1 MKQSEKCLTLH
12 LYRKDEVLAAMRWAI
27 ITNNLLETIY
37 WGLEL
42 FDSDMEQDALQMLE
56 FIWISQIG
64 VASFSFLRRIL
75 DIYKTGEL
83 DRDTWISLLNS
94 MARMKSRDSTAFY
107 LLIRGAT
114 EPCDW
119 KPSFKH
125 TTPYMTLLDGLADTL
140 KRGKILEA
148 WLISRAV
155 NTDEQWILLKSI
167 ALQKGRLESLD
178 EVQMTNLSECEQRAA
193 AFVLVGL
200 TDEQWK
206 KANEPLIDYDLPSEI
221 RDAID
226 EWDSEESIRLRRVY
240 KIKAEALLYIT
251 ERSKQSGLESSEKDI
266 QEDFLESLL
275 DSPYW
280 SNILNN
286 YINSK
291 NEWISD
297 HYNEMFY
304 DTYFPYK
311 MGSIPDE
318 WATADREKSHGR
330 GLGRSEEAG
339 LKRFLDTLLQ
349 RSMSLGV
356 WNTIKPDEYMKSLDW
371 LTIYTDLHPICYNNL
386 APQLPFKATRKS
398 FEIY

>member
-1 MKQSEKCLTLH
+1 MKQPEKCLTLH
-12 LYRKDEVLAAMRWAI
+12 LYRKDEVLAGMRWAI
-27 ITNNLLETIY
+27 ITNNLLETVY

-42 FDSDMEQDALQMLE
+42 FDSDMEQDALHMLE
-56 FIWISQIG
+56 FIWISHIG
-64 VASFSFLRRIL
+64 FASFSFLRRIL

-83 DRDTWISLLNS
+83 DRDSWISLLNS

-125 TTPYMTLLDGLADTL
+125 TYPYMTLSDGLNDTL
-140 KRGKILEA
+140 KRGKHLEA
-148 WLISRAV
+148 WLISRAIKP
-155 NTDEQWILLKSI
+155 DEQWILLESL
-167 ALQKGRLESLD
+167 ALQKGRSDSLA
-178 EVQMTNLSECEQRAA
+178 ELRVTTLSEYEQRAA
-193 AFVLVGL
+193 AFVLVGV

-240 KIKAEALLYIT
+240 KIKPEALLYIT
-251 ERSKQSGLESSEKDI
+251 ERSKQSVVESSENDI
-266 QEDFLESLL
+266 QEDFLESLI

-280 SNILNN
+280 SNILTK

-297 HYNEMFY
+297 RYKEMFY

-311 MGSIPDE
+311 MGCIPDE
-318 WATADREKSHGR
+318 WPTVEREKSHGR

-349 RSMSLGV
+349 RSMSVGV

-371 LTIYTDLHPICYNNL
+371 LSIYTELHPICYNNL
-386 APQLPFKATRKS
+386 TCQLPFKATRKT

>member
-12 LYRKDEVLAAMRWAI
+12 LYRKDEVVAAMRWAI
-27 ITNNLLETIY
+27 ITNNLLETVY

-56 FIWISQIG
+56 FIWFSQIG
-64 VASFSFLRRIL
+64 FASFSFLRRIL

-83 DRDTWISLLNS
+83 DRDSWISLLNS

-119 KPSFKH
+119 NPSFKH
-125 TTPYMTLLDGLADTL
+125 IYPYITLSDGLNDTL
-140 KRGKILEA
+140 KRGKVLEA
-148 WLISRAV
+148 WLISRAIKA
-155 NTDEQWILLKSI
+155 DEQWTSLKSL
-167 ALQKGRLESLD
+167 AVQNGRSESLA
-178 EVQMTNLSECEQRAA
+178 EIQMTTLCDYEQRAA
-193 AFVLVGL
+193 GFVLIGL
-200 TDEQWK
+200 TNEQWN
-206 KANEPLIDYDLPSEI
+206 KANEPMIEYDLPSEI
-221 RDAID
+221 REAID
-226 EWDSEESIRLRRVY
+226 EWDSEESIRLRRIY
-240 KIKAEALLYIT
+240 KIKPEALLYIT
-251 ERSKQSGLESSEKDI
+251 ERSVQSGMESSEKDI
-266 QEDFLESLL
+266 QEDFLESLI

-280 SNILNN
+280 SNILKS

-297 HYNEMFY
+297 RYNEMFY

-311 MGSIPDE
+311 AGDIPDE
-318 WATADREKSHGR
+318 WPTVDREKSHGR

-349 RSMSLGV
+349 RSTSLGV
-356 WNTIKPDEYMKSLDW
+356 WNYIKPDEYMKTLDW
-371 LTIYTDLHPICYNNL
+371 SDIYNELHSNCLENLTS
-386 APQLPFKATRKS
+386 QLPFKAIRKT
-398 FEIY
+398 FEI

>member
-42 FDSDMEQDALQMLE
+42 FDSDMEHDALEMLE
-56 FIWISQIG
+56 FIWLSQIG
-64 VASFSFLRRIL
+64 FASFSFLRRIL

-83 DRDTWISLLNS
+83 DRDSWISLLNS

-119 KPSFKH
+119 KPCFKH
-125 TTPYMTLLDGLADTL
+125 TTPYLTLSDGLNDTL
-140 KRGKILEA
+140 KRGKHLEA
-148 WLISRAV
+148 WLMSRAIKP
-155 NTDEQWILLKSI
+155 DEQWGLLKSL
-167 ALQKGRLESLD
+167 ALQKGRSESLD
-178 EVQMTNLSECEQRAA
+178 ELQMTNLSEYEQRAA

-206 KANEPLIDYDLPSEI
+206 KASDLLIDYELPSEI

-240 KIKAEALLYIT
+240 KIRAEALLYIT
-251 ERSKQSGLESSEKDI
+251 ERSVQPGGESSEKDI
-266 QEDFLESLL
+266 QEDFLESLI

-280 SNILNN
+280 SNILKG

-297 HYNEMFY
+297 RYKEMFY
-304 DTYFPYK
+304 DTYFPYRA
-311 MGSIPDE
+311 GDIPDE
-318 WATADREKSHGR
+318 WPTVEREKSHGR
-330 GLGRSEEAG
+330 GLGRSEESG

-356 WNTIKPDEYMKSLDW
+356 WNYIKPVKYMKSLDW
-371 LTIYTDLHPICYNNL
+371 LTIYSDLHSKCLENL
-386 APQLPFKATRKS
+386 ASQLPFKATRMA

>member
-27 ITNNLLETIY
+27 ITNNLLESIY

-56 FIWISQIG
+56 FIWLSQIG
-64 VASFSFLRRIL
+64 FSSFSFLRRIL

-83 DRDTWISLLNS
+83 DRDSWISLLNS

-119 KPSFKH
+119 TPSFKH
-125 TTPYMTLLDGLADTL
+125 TYTYNTLSDALTDTIQ
-140 KRGKILEA
+140 RGKVLEA
-148 WLISRAV
+148 WLISRAMKP
-155 NTDEQWILLKSI
+155 DEQWIILKSLAI
-167 ALQKGRLESLD
+167 QKGRSESLC
-178 EVQMTNLSECEQRAA
+178 EVQMTTLSEYEQRAA
-193 AFVLVGL
+193 AFVLLGL

-206 KANEPLIDYDLPSEI
+206 KVFEPLIEYELPSEI
-221 RDAID
+221 IKAID

-240 KIKAEALLYIT
+240 KIKPEALLYIT
-251 ERSKQSGLESSEKDI
+251 ERSVQSVLESSEKDI
-266 QEDFLESLL
+266 QGDFLESLI

-280 SNILNN
+280 SNILKG
-286 YINSK
+286 YINSR

-297 HYNEMFY
+297 RYNEMFY

-311 MGSIPDE
+311 MGDTPDE
-318 WATADREKSHGR
+318 WVTADREKSHGR

-356 WNTIKPDEYMKSLDW
+356 WNCIKPEEYMDSLDW
-371 LTIYTDLHPICYNNL
+371 LSIYSELHSKCLKNL
-386 APQLPFKATRKS
+386 TSQLPFNATTKT